1 MIASGGVRQDP
12 QFSVPLAANLAA
24 NRKGAQRRGGA
35 AQLASVACMRLAV
48 SSSALAASAGTPA
61 LGCRGGV
68 AVASLGLQAEL
79 RAQVLEG
86 VPIGLAEMRG
96 SSLCFSVWECSPSR
110 AQQITSA
117 AAIPPLC
124 VHAGVRVSADVLH
137 QPRRPV
143 DRR

>member
-1 MIASGGVRQDP
+1 
-12 QFSVPLAANLAA
+12 
-24 NRKGAQRRGGA
+24 
-35 AQLASVACMRLAV
+35 MRLAV
-48 SSSALAASAGTPA
+48 SSSASAASAGTPA

-79 RAQVLEG
+79 RAQVLDE

-96 SSLCFSVWECSPSR
+96 SSLCSVWECSPSR